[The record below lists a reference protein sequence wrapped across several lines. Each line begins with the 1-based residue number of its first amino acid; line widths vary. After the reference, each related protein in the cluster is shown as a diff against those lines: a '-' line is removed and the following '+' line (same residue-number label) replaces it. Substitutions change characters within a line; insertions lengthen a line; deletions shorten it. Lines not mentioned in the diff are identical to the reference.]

1 MKYALFNEF
10 DKVFLK
16 YIRTNLSKHAMEKKE
31 REENKK
37 MSFAECPRS
46 DTRHTMPATPRP
58 PTHGK
63 HRCRPAT
70 SISCS

>member
-31 REENKK
+31 MEENKK
-37 MSFAECPRS
+37 NVLCRV
-46 DTRHTMPATPRP
+46 P
-58 PTHGK
+58 PIWHS
-63 HRCRPAT
+63 AY
-70 SISCS
+70 

>member
-37 MSFAECPRS
+37 KCPLPS
-46 DTRHTMPATPRP
+46 APDLAL
-58 PTHGK
+58 GK
-63 HRCRPAT
+63 AL
-70 SISCS
+70 